1 MLLGGQARQK
11 WLRSIHRSKDPMEPG
26 SEASMSSA
34 KARIAG
40 VSIQI
45 DLATMLWRGP
55 VLQLLDVCN
64 KVTEP
69 IRESNVSRTKV
80 LSLRCCGH

>member
-1 MLLGGQARQK
+1 
-11 WLRSIHRSKDPMEPG
+11 
-26 SEASMSSA
+26 MSSA

-55 VLQLLDVCN
+55 VLQLLEVCN
-64 KVTEP
+64 KVAEP
-69 IRESNVSRTKV
+69 IRESNLSRTKV